1 MTTQAY
7 QIANIFGLDVNNKQH
22 SIAII
27 DALNGI
33 DNLDEFV
40 AYCRDGREKIKFA
53 SKTEKLDALAYAYKK
68 EQLEK
73 KLPHDKARSYARN
86 LSEKVKNCVQTI
98 EDYHC
103 RFRDIVNADTKARVF
118 ERHELVALSKIG
130 TTGTVVML
138 SRDGDLEDKIYEAF
152 IQAKR
157 EEFVKTKRLGAG
169 TDKSVSA
176 LIGKT
181 VKGMK

>member
-22 SIAII
+22 SIAIV

-33 DNLDEFV
+33 DDLDEFV

-53 SKTEKLDALAYAYKK
+53 SKTEKLDALAYSYKK

-73 KLPHDKARSYARN
+73 KLPHDKARLFARK
-86 LSEKVKNCVQTI
+86 LSEKVKECRHVI
-98 EDYHC
+98 EDHHC
-103 RFRDIVNADTKARVF
+103 QFWHIMVDGDHYFTKKEIKALDFIGGVAWIV
-118 ERHELVALSKIG
+118 E
-130 TTGTVVML
+130 L
-138 SRDGDLEDKIYEAF
+138 SRNNDLEDKIYSAY
-152 IQAKR
+152 ISASR
-157 EEFVKTKRLGAG
+157 EKFVKTKRLGAG

-181 VKGMK
+181 VKDMK